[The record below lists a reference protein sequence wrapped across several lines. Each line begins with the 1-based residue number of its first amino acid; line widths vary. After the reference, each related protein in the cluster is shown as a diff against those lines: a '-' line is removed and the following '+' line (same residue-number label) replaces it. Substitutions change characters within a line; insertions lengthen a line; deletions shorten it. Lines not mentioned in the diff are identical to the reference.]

1 MCNGRKQAVED
12 SYISRRDK
20 IVASAIELIGD
31 LGLHALTPKNLARKQ
46 NISDTLIYKYFGGI
60 DEVLI
65 AVVNEYAAFDIN
77 IQRTVDHLDGSYIDK
92 VRYYADTYATY
103 YDNYIGM
110 GAIMLHYEELL
121 HMSETREIISECM
134 LKRNDFVCSL
144 FQGAIDNKEI
154 RPVFTPKE
162 LTLVFN
168 GLFTEGLLER
178 RNQYSRKSFRVEMK
192 EMIGHLEKIL
202 RL

>member
-1 MCNGRKQAVED
+1 MED
-12 SYISRRDK
+12 SYISNRDK

-46 NISDTLIYKYFGGI
+46 NISDTLICKYFGGI

-92 VRYYADTYATY
+92 IRYYADTYATY

-144 FQGAIDNKEI
+144 FQGAIENKEI

>member
-1 MCNGRKQAVED
+1 MED
-12 SYISRRDK
+12 SYISNRDK

-31 LGLHALTPKNLARKQ
+31 MGLHALTPKNLARKL

-60 DEVLI
+60 DEVLV
-65 AVVNEYAAFDIN
+65 AVVEEYAAFDVN
-77 IQRTVDHLDGSYIDK
+77 IQRTVESLEGTYVDK
-92 VRYYADTYATY
+92 IKYYADTYATY

-134 LKRNDFVCSL
+134 LKRNDFVCEL

-154 RPVFTPKE
+154 RGVFTAKE

-168 GLFTEGLLER
+168 GIFSEGLIER
-178 RNQYSRKSFRVEMK
+178 RNQYSRKSFRIEVR
-192 EMIGHLEKIL
+192 EMISHLDKVL

>member
-1 MCNGRKQAVED
+1 MED
-12 SYISRRDK
+12 SYISNRDK

-77 IQRTVDHLDGSYIDK
+77 IQRTVDHLDGSYIAK
-92 VRYYADTYATY
+92 IRYYADTYATY

-144 FQGAIDNKEI
+144 FQGAIENKEI

>member
-1 MCNGRKQAVED
+1 MED
-12 SYISRRDK
+12 SYISNRDK

-31 LGLHALTPKNLARKQ
+31 LGLHALTTKNLARKQ

-92 VRYYADTYATY
+92 IRYYADTYATY

-144 FQGAIDNKEI
+144 FQGAIENKEI

>member
-1 MCNGRKQAVED
+1 MED

-65 AVVNEYAAFDIN
+65 AVVNEYAVFDIN
-77 IQRTVDHLDGSYIDK
+77 IQRTVEHLEGSYMDK
-92 VRYYADTYATY
+92 VKYYADTYATY

-121 HMSETREIISECM
+121 HMSETREVISECM

-154 RPVFTPKE
+154 RSVSVSYTH
-162 LTLVFN
+162 LTLPTICSV
-168 GLFTEGLLER
+168 
-178 RNQYSRKSFRVEMK
+178 
-192 EMIGHLEKIL
+192 
-202 RL
+202 

>member
-1 MCNGRKQAVED
+1 MED
-12 SYISRRDK
+12 SYISNRDK
-20 IVASAIELIGD
+20 IVASAIELIED

-92 VRYYADTYATY
+92 IRYYADTYATY

-144 FQGAIDNKEI
+144 FQGAIENKEI

>member
-1 MCNGRKQAVED
+1 MED
-12 SYISRRDK
+12 SYISNRDK

-46 NISDTLIYKYFGGI
+46 NISDTLIYRCFGGI

-92 VRYYADTYATY
+92 IRYYADTYATY

-144 FQGAIDNKEI
+144 FQGAIENKEI

>member
-1 MCNGRKQAVED
+1 MED
-12 SYISRRDK
+12 SYISNRDK

-92 VRYYADTYATY
+92 IRYYADTYATY

-121 HMSETREIISECM
+121 HMSKTREIISECM

-144 FQGAIDNKEI
+144 FQGAIENKEI

>member
-1 MCNGRKQAVED
+1 MEH
-12 SYISRRDK
+12 SYISRRAK

-92 VRYYADTYATY
+92 IRYYADTYATY

-144 FQGAIDNKEI
+144 FQGAIENKEI

>member
-1 MCNGRKQAVED
+1 MED
-12 SYISRRDK
+12 SYISNRDK

-92 VRYYADTYATY
+92 IRYHADTYATY

-144 FQGAIDNKEI
+144 FQGAIENKEI

>member
-1 MCNGRKQAVED
+1 VED
-12 SYISRRDK
+12 SYISNRDK

-92 VRYYADTYATY
+92 IRYYADTYATY

-144 FQGAIDNKEI
+144 FQGAIENKEI

>member
-1 MCNGRKQAVED
+1 MED

-65 AVVNEYAAFDIN
+65 AVVNEYAAFDVN
-77 IQRTVDHLDGSYIDK
+77 IQRTVERLDGTYLDK
-92 VRYYADTYATY
+92 IKYYADTYATY

-134 LKRNDFVCSL
+134 LMILYAHCFRV
-144 FQGAIDNKEI
+144 
-154 RPVFTPKE
+154 R
-162 LTLVFN
+162 LTARRYERFSH
-168 GLFTEGLLER
+168 R
-178 RNQYSRKSFRVEMK
+178 RNLRSCSTEFLQRDCLNGETNTQGRVSGVRSRRCSV
-192 EMIGHLEKIL
+192 IL
-202 RL
+202 RKYLGCKIREELS

>member
-1 MCNGRKQAVED
+1 MED
-12 SYISRRDK
+12 SYISNRDK

-92 VRYYADTYATY
+92 IRYYADTYATY

-121 HMSETREIISECM
+121 HMSETREVISECM

-144 FQGAIDNKEI
+144 FQGAIENKEI

>member
-1 MCNGRKQAVED
+1 MED
-12 SYISRRDK
+12 SYISNRDK

-92 VRYYADTYATY
+92 IRYYADTYATY

-144 FQGAIDNKEI
+144 FQGAIENKEI
-154 RPVFTPKE
+154 RPIFTPKE

>member
-1 MCNGRKQAVED
+1 MED
-12 SYISRRDK
+12 SYISNRDK

-92 VRYYADTYATY
+92 IRYYADTYATY

-121 HMSETREIISECM
+121 HMSETREITSECM

-144 FQGAIDNKEI
+144 FQGAIENKEI

>member
-1 MCNGRKQAVED
+1 MED
-12 SYISRRDK
+12 SYISNRDK

-46 NISDTLIYKYFGGI
+46 NVSDTLIYKYFGGI

-92 VRYYADTYATY
+92 IRYYADTYATY

-144 FQGAIDNKEI
+144 FQGAIENKEI

>member
-1 MCNGRKQAVED
+1 MED
-12 SYISRRDK
+12 SYISNRDK

-46 NISDTLIYKYFGGI
+46 NISDTLIYKYFCGI

-92 VRYYADTYATY
+92 IRYYADTYATY

-144 FQGAIDNKEI
+144 FQGAIENKEI

>member
-1 MCNGRKQAVED
+1 MED
-12 SYISRRDK
+12 SYISNRDK

-31 LGLHALTPKNLARKQ
+31 LGLHALTPKDLARKQ

-92 VRYYADTYATY
+92 IRYYADTYATY

-144 FQGAIDNKEI
+144 FQGAIENKEI

>member
-1 MCNGRKQAVED
+1 MED
-12 SYISRRDK
+12 SYISNRDK

-92 VRYYADTYATY
+92 IRYYVDTYATY

-144 FQGAIDNKEI
+144 FQGAIENKEI

>member
-1 MCNGRKQAVED
+1 MED
-12 SYISRRDK
+12 SYISNRDK

-31 LGLHALTPKNLARKQ
+31 LGLHALSPKNLARKQ

-92 VRYYADTYATY
+92 IRYYADTYATY

-144 FQGAIDNKEI
+144 FQGAIENKEI

>member
-1 MCNGRKQAVED
+1 MED
-12 SYISRRDK
+12 SYISNRDK

-60 DEVLI
+60 DEGLI

-92 VRYYADTYATY
+92 IRYYADTYATY

-144 FQGAIDNKEI
+144 FQGAIENKEI

>member
-1 MCNGRKQAVED
+1 MED
-12 SYISRRDK
+12 SYISNRDK

-92 VRYYADTYATY
+92 IRYYADTYATY

-134 LKRNDFVCSL
+134 LKRNNFVCSL
-144 FQGAIDNKEI
+144 FQGAIENKEI

>member
-1 MCNGRKQAVED
+1 MED
-12 SYISRRDK
+12 SYISNRDK
-20 IVASAIELIGD
+20 IVASAIELIGN

-92 VRYYADTYATY
+92 IRYYADTYATY

-144 FQGAIDNKEI
+144 FQGAIENKEI

>member
-1 MCNGRKQAVED
+1 MED
-12 SYISRRDK
+12 SYISNRDK

-60 DEVLI
+60 EEVLI

-92 VRYYADTYATY
+92 IRYYADTYATY

-144 FQGAIDNKEI
+144 FQGAIENKEI

>member
-1 MCNGRKQAVED
+1 MEN
-12 SYISRRDK
+12 SYISNRDK

-92 VRYYADTYATY
+92 IRYYADTYATY

-144 FQGAIDNKEI
+144 FQGAIENKEI

>member
-1 MCNGRKQAVED
+1 MEE
-12 SYISRRDK
+12 SYISNRDK

-31 LGLHALTPKNLARKQ
+31 MGLHALTPKNLARKL

-60 DEVLI
+60 DEVLV
-65 AVVNEYAAFDIN
+65 AVVEEYAAFDVN
-77 IQRTVDHLDGSYIDK
+77 IQRTVESLEGTYVDK
-92 VRYYADTYATY
+92 IKYYADTYATY

-134 LKRNDFVCSL
+134 LKRNDFVCKL
-144 FQGAIDNKEI
+144 FQSAIDNKEI
-154 RPVFTPKE
+154 RAVFTAKE

-168 GLFTEGLLER
+168 GIFSEGLIER
-178 RNQYSRKSFRVEMK
+178 RNQYSRKSFRIEVR
-192 EMIGHLEKIL
+192 EMISHLDKVL

>member
-1 MCNGRKQAVED
+1 MED
-12 SYISRRDK
+12 SYISNRDK

-92 VRYYADTYATY
+92 IRYYADTYAKY

-144 FQGAIDNKEI
+144 FQGAIENKEI

>member
-1 MCNGRKQAVED
+1 MED
-12 SYISRRDK
+12 SYISNRDK

-31 LGLHALTPKNLARKQ
+31 LGLHALTPNNLARKQ

-92 VRYYADTYATY
+92 IRYYADTYATY

-144 FQGAIDNKEI
+144 FQGAIENKEI

>member
-1 MCNGRKQAVED
+1 MED
-12 SYISRRDK
+12 SYISNRDK

-92 VRYYADTYATY
+92 IRYYADTYATY

-121 HMSETREIISECM
+121 HMSETREFISECM

-144 FQGAIDNKEI
+144 FQGAIENKEI
-154 RPVFTPKE
+154 RLVFTPKE

>member
-1 MCNGRKQAVED
+1 MED
-12 SYISRRDK
+12 SYISNRDK

-31 LGLHALTPKNLARKQ
+31 LGLNALTPKNLARKQ

-92 VRYYADTYATY
+92 IRYYADTYATY

-110 GAIMLHYEELL
+110 GALMLHYEELL

-144 FQGAIDNKEI
+144 FQGAIENKEI

>member
-1 MCNGRKQAVED
+1 MED
-12 SYISRRDK
+12 SYISNRDK

-92 VRYYADTYATY
+92 IRYYADTYATY

-144 FQGAIDNKEI
+144 FQGAIKNKEI